1 MFVLVGKRWL
11 GQCLE
16 IYTRY
21 FRGSGYDEWI
31 VSLVPMAAAICA
43 GKNEKRMQLLKIAAT
58 IGTIL
63 VMQKMKTIY
72 VPIPNK
78 AWILC
83 LMVPGFRNTD
93 S

>member
-1 MFVLVGKRWL
+1 
-11 GQCLE
+11 
-16 IYTRY
+16 
-21 FRGSGYDEWI
+21 
-31 VSLVPMAAAICA
+31 MAAAICA
-43 GKNEKRMQLLKIAAT
+43 GKNEKRMQLLKIAAST